1 MRRAAVSIFA
11 WRLAPPT
18 WRYYGKRAR
27 VTGSNKTINVCGAF
41 CERRAINLL
50 LLVYSSRPEL
60 GETTTKLHGDPG
72 ELIYRYANA
81 AAAAAAAAAGSPLH
95 SGPSRFAR
103 FGPATRNN
111 SQTPLLTTVAASSW
125 DERTKA
131 TCSANVSRD
140 YRASPSG
147 KTRDLSPSFRI
158 RWRRFLVVIVVVML
172 HDRQRSPAHGCDMLG
187 RVLFLSF
194 QKDIALKM

>member
-1 MRRAAVSIFA
+1 MRRAPVSIFA
-11 WRLAPPT
+11 WRPAPPT

-50 LLVYSSRPEL
+50 LLVYSFRPEL

-81 AAAAAAAAAGSPLH
+81 AAAAAAASGGSPLH
-95 SGPSRFAR
+95 SGPSRFVQQR

-111 SQTPLLTTVAASSW
+111 SQTPLLTTCVAASSAW
-125 DERTKA
+125 VERTKA
-131 TCSANVSRD
+131 TWLANSRELPWTTF
-140 YRASPSG
+140 ASTLCLKLSFGKDATFPSHFG
-147 KTRDLSPSFRI
+147 FARGFLSPSTKASSSSISARARHF
-158 RWRRFLVVIVVVML
+158 FLK
-172 HDRQRSPAHGCDMLG
+172 G
-187 RVLFLSF
+187 
-194 QKDIALKM
+194 